1 MIQHLIDTHFHLDHY
16 KDDQKIYVGI
26 NERKQY
32 TLCMTNSP
40 GVYVSCKRMY
50 PETKYLKFALGFHPQ
65 ETSLSDTDFYNF
77 TQLVNE
83 TNYVG
88 EVGLDFSRQSYISRN
103 KQCMYFEKIAKVCA
117 EKNKLMSVHLRRAE
131 KEAICILKEYRP
143 RRCIIHW
150 FNGNREQLQQLLDIG
165 CYFSL
170 NSNMVTNEKTKET
183 LYSIPKTRV
192 LIESDGRFTKIDGK
206 KYTFNNL
213 IKIYELV
220 ARYYNEPD
228 IIKIVHANF
237 RDVLSK

>member
-1 MIQHLIDTHFHLDHY
+1 MIQHLIDTHFHLDYY
-16 KDDQKIYVGI
+16 KEHQKIYDGI

-40 GVYVSCKRMY
+40 GVYISCKRIY

-65 ETSLSDTDFYNF
+65 DVSLKDADFYDF
-77 TQLVNE
+77 MQLVNT

-103 KQCMYFEKIAKVCA
+103 KQSMYFEQIVRVCA
-117 EKNKLMSVHLRRAE
+117 EKDKLMSVHLRRAE
-131 KEAICILKEYRP
+131 EEAISILKKYCP

-150 FNGNREQLQQLLDIG
+150 FNGNGEQLQQLVDIG

-170 NSNMVTNEKTKET
+170 NSNMVTNEKNKEK
-183 LYSIPKTRV
+183 LYLIPKTRV
-192 LIESDGRFTKIDGK
+192 LIESDGPFTKIDG
-206 KYTFNNL
+206 
-213 IKIYELV
+213 KIYELV

-228 IIKIVHANF
+228 IIKMVYANF
-237 RDVLSK
+237 RDILSK